1 MTGAIIDG
9 KGMADDIIQELKVIS
24 KDIPNMKF
32 MVITTGDN
40 FAGETYVRS
49 KTKRANELGIEVI
62 RRHYDY
68 LDLDAVYD
76 IVKHLDE
83 HGYPPFIIQLPITGS
98 MTRDEIFTII
108 ESRIPDV
115 LFSSIDVDGIISVHN
130 IIYTFTPEY
139 MTIKHQDQF
148 CLPCTP
154 IGVIKLLTA
163 YIGSIEGLKATILGR
178 SELVAKPLESF
189 LIDRNCTVTMCHSV
203 TSKDTIKESIMNSDI
218 VISAMGNIHLLT
230 NEFFNGIDLSNKVLI
245 DIGTNRGSHGELR
258 GDCDPEI
265 AKQFRMYTPVP
276 GGVGPMTV
284 AMLMCNVIKHYQR
297 FDNDHSA
304 AADIIS
310 RYPRNTKY
318 NK

>member
-1 MTGAIIDG
+1 MSGTIIDG
-9 KGMADDIIQELKVIS
+9 KGVANEIIRELKVIS

-32 MVITTGDN
+32 MIITTGNN
-40 FAGETYVRS
+40 FAGEAYVRS

-62 RRHYDY
+62 RLHYDY

-76 IVKHLDE
+76 IVDRLDE
-83 HGYPPFIIQLPITGS
+83 HDYPPFIIQLPISGS
-98 MTRDEIFTII
+98 MSRDVIYAII
-108 ESRIPDV
+108 ESRISDKV
-115 LFSSIDVDGIISVHN
+115 CFNSIDVDGIISVHN
-130 IIYTFTPEY
+130 IIYTFTPDY
-139 MTIKHQDQF
+139 ITNKHQDQF

-154 IGVIKLLTA
+154 IGVIKLLTT
-163 YIGSIEGLKATILGR
+163 YIGSIEGLRATILGR

-230 NEFFNGIDLSNKVLI
+230 KDFFNGIDLSNKVLI
-245 DIGTNRGSHGELR
+245 DIGINRDLHGKLR
-258 GDCDPEI
+258 GDCDPDI

-284 AMLMCNVIKHYQR
+284 AMLMCNVVKHYQR
-297 FDNDHSA
+297 FYNDHSA
-304 AADIIS
+304 ADIIS
-310 RYPRNTKY
+310 EYPKNIKY